1 MYKNYFIVNGN
12 AVRYRKVRDSY
23 QARYRRDG
31 YNIEVSGRTLKIMK
45 RRFLEKFNF
54 LKQQRNHQR

>member
-31 YNIEVSGRTLKIMK
+31 YNIEVSGRTLK
-45 RRFLEKFNF
+45 L
-54 LKQQRNHQR
+54 